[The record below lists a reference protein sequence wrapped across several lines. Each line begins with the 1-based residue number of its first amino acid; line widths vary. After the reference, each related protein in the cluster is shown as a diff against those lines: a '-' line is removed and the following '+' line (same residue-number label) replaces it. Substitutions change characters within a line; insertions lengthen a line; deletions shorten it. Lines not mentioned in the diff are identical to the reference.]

1 MTAITGALGVT
12 AANLIGKATP
22 PSLVTSL
29 PASLFR
35 PIPLQTIQ
43 GVEGQALG
51 GVGNQVD
58 VAFFTSSIRSAA
70 NFTATINWGDG
81 TTSPGTVV
89 QAPAQII
96 ALGGRSL
103 VGATLQLPGGFEV
116 QGTHTYQ
123 HFGDFTISSTLT
135 PLTGAQTVL
144 VSHAHIQD
152 APLVPLGQAP
162 PLQAVEAVAM
172 PQTQVAAFVDTDPL
186 GVPADYSAVIT
197 WGDGQS
203 STGLIQPVNGIGPLA
218 GQIDHFI
225 VLGSHT
231 YAQAGPFIVTVTIQD
246 TANPAFGQ
254 PLVITG
260 AMNVQDQP
268 LTAVPVAPFNLVE
281 GNLLPLGQVVGSF
294 KDANPEA
301 QASDYGAQV
310 DFGDGTTGIGAVV
323 ADSAQTGVFDVLTPI
338 LTHAYE
344 EGSYHLK
351 ATVTDRGGSQ
361 VVTDTLV
368 NVADAPLLLQSATP
382 VSAFTHLALTSA
394 TLGTFVDGSTSSPLH
409 ETDETVSITWGDGA
423 TSTGQVVDNGNGT
436 YNVVGSHTYLT
447 ASGQTPFAIHV
458 VVNDEGGQS
467 LTFDT
472 QATVQDSTTL
482 LPGFVTNEL
491 NALQTRID
499 QQIFGKALPLVGTA
513 LSSLGDG
520 SAQDANPINRIV
532 GSFKQA
538 LIDGAQAAIGGD
550 LQAVQ
555 DAIFKDLGQGVGSI
569 LQGITTTSDGNGGF
583 TAEVHLSES
592 GQLNTGTVDL
602 DLGLAGLPFHLAAH
616 NLAVN
621 VQAGYD
627 IVLDFGMNNGSPFL
641 KTKADP
647 NNTAN
652 PQGVALDV
660 SAQIAPGSSISASL
674 GGLTATLTQP
684 GGPNTSS
691 VTAVQVVTGLSL
703 QPTGPQSTG
712 PQLTGASNTS
722 PTLTAARVVAGSA
735 LQVAGLQLTTGPT
748 TPPPSTFDAAVD
760 FGFSV
765 DASGGI
771 QFATPQLTGAAN
783 VNLQAS
789 LTLGDPPRFA
799 ILTHASLLPSFTAGL
814 NVTWAFN
821 SADPTTSGLLGN
833 APTVSFNDVT
843 IDLGSFLSNVVRPIV
858 TSVQHFTKPLENVAE
873 ALTSPLPGVKDV
885 TDLLGM
891 QPITVASLLGGD
903 AGGALETF
911 ANAIEFIN
919 SLQVPTSGSIQV
931 DVGSFNITDAR
942 QPNSPATNFAETPAV
957 QQNGLLGATGGQMQ
971 STYSD
976 LQTKADFDFPMVD
989 DPVGFLS
996 SVLLGQQVDLVRAN
1010 LGVDL
1015 SAGIK
1020 ADIPLVGIPHIA
1032 SLDVNFFGSVDLHA
1046 GATFILNDAFLLGG
1060 GLLDSLEVENAHLDV
1075 SLNVGAGAGLSILVA
1090 SASLDGTV
1098 GVTFDVGLVNKTTGS
1113 TTLTGSD
1120 LVDGNVSLNLSAAQL
1135 HAAIQ
1140 FEVDV
1145 FGQTVYK
1152 VSDPLF
1158 TVNL

>member
-1 MTAITGALGVT
+1 MTALTGALGVS
-12 AANLIGKATP
+12 AANLIAKGTP
-22 PSLVTSL
+22 PSPVLSL
-29 PASLFR
+29 PAGLFR

-58 VAFFTSSIRSAA
+58 VAFFTSSSRSAA

-89 QAPAQII
+89 QAPAQTI

-103 VGATLQLPGGFEV
+103 VGATLQLPDGFEV

-135 PLTGAQTVL
+135 SLTGAQTVL
-144 VSHAHIQD
+144 ASHPHIQD

-186 GVPADYSAVIT
+186 GVPADYSAVIN

-203 STGLIQPVNGIGPLA
+203 STGLIQPVNGTGPLA

-260 AMNVQDQP
+260 AMNVQDQH
-268 LTAVPVAPFNLVE
+268 LTAVPVAPVNLVE
-281 GNLLPLGQVVGSF
+281 GNMLPLGQVVGSF
-294 KDANPEA
+294 TDGNPQA
-301 QASDYGAQV
+301 QASDYRAQV

-344 EGSYHLK
+344 EGSYRLK

-361 VVTDTLV
+361 VATDTTV
-368 NVADAPLLLQSATP
+368 NVADAPLLLVNATP

-394 TLGTFVDGSTSSPLH
+394 MLGTFVDGSTSSPLH

-436 YNVVGSHTYLT
+436 YNVVGSHTYTT
-447 ASGQTPFAIHV
+447 ASGQTPSVIHV
-458 VVNDEGGQS
+458 VVNDEGGKS

-491 NALQTRID
+491 NALQTNID

-592 GQLNTGTVDL
+592 SQLNTGTVDL

-627 IVLDFGMNNGSPFL
+627 VVLDFGMHNGSPFL
-641 KTKADP
+641 QTKADP
-647 NNTAN
+647 SNTAN

-691 VTAVQVVTGLSL
+691 VTQVVTTLSL
-703 QPTGPQSTG
+703 QPTGPQ
-712 PQLTGASNTS
+712 LTGGSNTS
-722 PTLTAARVVAGSA
+722 PTLTAARVVAGSG
-735 LQVAGLQLTTGPT
+735 LQVSGLQLTAGPT
-748 TPPPSTFDAAVD
+748 TPPPSTFDAALD

-765 DASGGI
+765 DANGGI

-799 ILTHASLLPSFTAGL
+799 ILTHGSLLPSFTAGL

-821 SADPTTSGLLGN
+821 SADPITSGLLGN

-843 IDLGSFLSNVVRPIV
+843 IDLGSFLSNVVGPIV
-858 TSVQHFTKPLENVAE
+858 TSVQHFTQPLENVAE
-873 ALTSPLPGVKDV
+873 ALTSPLPGVTDV
-885 TDLLGM
+885 TNLLGM

-903 AGGALETF
+903 AGGALKTF

-919 SLQVPTSGSIQV
+919 GLQVPTSGSIQV
-931 DVGSFNITDAR
+931 DVGSFNIADAR
-942 QPNSPATNFAETPAV
+942 QPNSPATNFALNPAV
-957 QQNGLLGATGGQMQ
+957 EQNGLLGAAGSQMP

-1010 LGVDL
+1010 LGVDM
-1015 SAGIK
+1015 SAGVN

-1046 GATFILNDAFLLGG
+1046 GATFVLNDAFLLGG
-1060 GLLDSLEVENAHLDV
+1060 HLLDSLEVQNAHLDV
-1075 SLNVGAGAGLSILVA
+1075 SLNVGAGAGLSILIA

-1135 HAAIQ
+1135 QAAIQ